1 MAAEGAQEAAVLTAL
16 ERSRIDEYV
25 QQPGVAIL
33 DWRHPGNAVSMLFDQ
48 VLERASRAHE
58 DVRFGTVDVS
68 TDGAL
73 AREWE
78 VGEAPT
84 VMGYR
89 DGILVFS
96 HPGPLP
102 DAAVDGLIEA
112 LWSLDMNELRKG
124 IDGKGSRIAI
134 TFRGG
139 GQPSFEIAGGDAPN
153 GSGGPA
159 RGAGH

>member
-1 MAAEGAQEAAVLTAL
+1 VLTPL

-25 QQPGVAIL
+25 HQPGVAIL
-33 DWRHPGNAVSMLFDQ
+33 DWRHPGNAVSLLFDQ

-68 TDGAL
+68 KDRVL
-73 AREWE
+73 AGEWDVE
-78 VGEAPT
+78 EAPT

-102 DAAVDGLIEA
+102 DAAVDGLIDA
-112 LWSLDMNELRKG
+112 MWSLDMDELREG
-124 IDGKGSRIAI
+124 IDGKGSRSVI
-134 TFRGG
+134 TFRDD
-139 GQPSFEIAGGDAPN
+139 GQPSFEIAGGDTPS
-153 GSGGPA
+153 GTGGPA